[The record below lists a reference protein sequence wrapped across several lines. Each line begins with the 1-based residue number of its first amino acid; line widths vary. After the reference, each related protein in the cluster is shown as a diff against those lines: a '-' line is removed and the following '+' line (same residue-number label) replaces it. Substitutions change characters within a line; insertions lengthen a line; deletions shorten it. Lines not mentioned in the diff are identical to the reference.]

1 MSKPQVDIDIRIERL
16 DQLFDSLDPAPL
28 RERALSVGF
37 EAYLRE
43 SAAEHAAGS
52 ALRLRI
58 QGPPDLHARQDEIE
72 AGVRS
77 HFALLLHQSRRQAR
91 LAQSRYRRVVAV
103 GFAVLAISLL
113 LRRLL
118 EGWQGPISELM
129 LEGLLVLGW
138 VALWRPIEVLLFD
151 RHEARRRLQ
160 ELDSLADIEVRWQ
173 PPTN

>member
-1 MSKPQVDIDIRIERL
+1 MSRPHVDIDLRVERL

-52 ALRLRI
+52 ALRLRV
-58 QGPPDLHARQDEIE
+58 QGPPDLHARQDEIG

-77 HFALLLHQSRRQAR
+77 HFARLSDHARRQAR
-91 LAQSRYRRVVAV
+91 QAQVRYRSVVAV
-103 GFAVLAISLL
+103 GFGVLAISLV

-129 LEGLLVLGW
+129 VEGLLVLGW

-160 ELDSLADIEVRWQ
+160 ELQSLANIELRWQ
-173 PPTN
+173 PPTD